1 MEMRPGWY
9 AVCVVPE
16 RCRERGERWQLGVWR
31 APPETPLH
39 QGISVCASW
48 GERTDRGCGGERTRT
63 ERSSSSFHPSQVQP
77 EVSGWA
83 GRAPGCSQSPQGR
96 LRWGPDC
103 REVLERLRFVFQ
115 DLPTLPL
122 CGSDLPLTATPV
134 THRQLLLPAYY
145 ILPGRGTEAQS

>member
-1 MEMRPGWY
+1 MRPGWY
-9 AVCVVPE
+9 EVCVVPE

-48 GERTDRGCGGERTRT
+48 GERTDGGAGEKGPGLRDHPHPSILP
-63 ERSSSSFHPSQVQP
+63 RSSPRPRGGQEGHLVVP
-77 EVSGWA
+77 
-83 GRAPGCSQSPQGR
+83 RAPQGR
-96 LRWGPDC
+96 LRWEPGC
-103 REVLERLRFVFQ
+103 REVLERLGFVFQ

-134 THRQLLLPAYY
+134 THCRLLLPAYY